1 MRPGLRLIERERAM
15 KALQTMVGAMLAA
28 GTVVLVGA
36 GSAGAAATAAPAVKG
51 VGSIQCSVSG
61 KVKFNPAL
69 SSSSTPTT
77 VKVNLTLSG
86 CHGSNAGKTVS
97 GGEVEGTLTG
107 TPAGDCGVTQFSTSG
122 ALTVTYTVKSGHPKL
137 TPTTLMFN
145 TVQAVDDSTVEG
157 QVNGAVTGGSFG
169 GDGSFTDLMLT
180 QSSPCSAK
188 WTPGAGSTFELG

>member
-1 MRPGLRLIERERAM
+1 M
-15 KALQTMVGAMLAA
+15 KALNGIAVAMLAA

-36 GSAGAAATAAPAVKG
+36 GPVSAGATASPAIKG
-51 VGSIQCSVSG
+51 VGSVRCAVSG

-77 VKVNLTLSG
+77 VKVSLTLTG

-97 GGEVEGTLTG
+97 GGNVTGTLTG
-107 TPAGDCGVTQFSTSG
+107 TPAGDCGITQFSTSG

-145 TVQAVDDSTVEG
+145 TVQSVDDSNVEG
-157 QVNGAVTGGSFG
+157 QVNGAVTDGSFG
-169 GDGSFTDLMLT
+169 GDGSFTDLMVT
-180 QSSPCSAK
+180 QASPCGAK
-188 WTPGAGSTFELG
+188 WTAAAGSTFELG